1 MIMNSKI
8 EVENLKCSG
17 CANMIKNELQL
28 MEGVLSVDVD
38 NKTALVDLTYSNP
51 AILDEVK
58 AKLIRIGYPE
68 VNSLHGIKKLTANA
82 KSYVSCAASK
92 VVRRINSQTRSER
105 TQTDCRY
112 SFWRIDQYGLKIPQ
126 FSWRALCF
134 KQRQTKYKFEARRS

>member
-82 KSYVSCAASK
+82 KSYVSCAAL
-92 VVRRINSQTRSER
+92 IAAA
-105 TQTDCRY
+105 
-112 SFWRIDQYGLKIPQ
+112 KIIFGSATVPITSSSASCT
-126 FSWRALCF
+126 F
-134 KQRQTKYKFEARRS
+134 